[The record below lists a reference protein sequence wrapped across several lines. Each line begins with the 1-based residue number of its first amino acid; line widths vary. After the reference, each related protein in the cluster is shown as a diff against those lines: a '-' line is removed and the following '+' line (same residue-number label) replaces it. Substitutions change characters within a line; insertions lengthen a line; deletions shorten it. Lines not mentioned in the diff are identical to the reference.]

1 MSSTRRQLF
10 IYSGNN
16 SQGHRVKGQL
26 RAQNIEWARHKLRRQ
41 GIRVKSIKRSR
52 KYAFTAGRS
61 LSPSDIVLFTRQLS
75 TLVKVG
81 IPLSRSF
88 DILSAS
94 TQKAVMKMLIAE
106 LKEDIGTGESFA
118 RALRKHPQQFDTLYC
133 NMVESGELSGRLPTV
148 LERLASYQEQSEKLR
163 KTIKKALTYPC
174 IVTVVALLV
183 TAVMLIKVIPE
194 FAQTFSELGA
204 ELPALTLFVLNLSH
218 QVQQLW
224 LSTVLGAGILCGV
237 FTVVIRQSIGFS
249 YTVDRLL
256 LQLPGIGKLI
266 KLAILARFSRTLA
279 TTFNAGVPI
288 LDALQSAAST
298 AGNALYAKGILTLRQ
313 DLIQGVSLQ
322 RAVHRQSIFP
332 LALQQMIIVGEESG
346 TLGQILDRA
355 GRLYEQDM
363 QLSVDT
369 LVQLTEPLVMLV
381 LGLLVGTLLLAM
393 YMPVFELGSIL

>member
-1 MSSTRRQLF
+1 MSSTQRHLF

-16 SQGHRVKGQL
+16 SQGQPVRGQL
-26 RAQNIEWARHKLRRQ
+26 RAQNSEWARHKLRRQ
-41 GIRVKSIKRSR
+41 GIKVRSIRRSR
-52 KYAFTAGRS
+52 HYLFTVGGNCS
-61 LSPSDIVLFTRQLS
+61 TSDIVFFTRQLS
-75 TLVKVG
+75 MLVKVG

-94 TQKAVMKMLIAE
+94 TQKTAMQMLIAE

-118 RALRKHPQQFDTLYC
+118 RALRKHPHQFDSLFC
-133 NMVESGELSGRLPTV
+133 NMVESGELSSRLPTV
-148 LERLASYQEQSEKLR
+148 LERLANYQEQLEKLR
-163 KTIKKALTYPC
+163 KTIKKALAYPC
-174 IVTVVALLV
+174 IVTLVALLV
-183 TAVMLIKVIPE
+183 TAVLLIKVIPE
-194 FAQTFSELGA
+194 FAQTFSELGT

-224 LSTVLGAGILCGV
+224 LSMVLGICIFCGV
-237 FTVVIRQSIGFS
+237 FAMALKRSTWFS
-249 YTVDRLL
+249 YTLDSML
-256 LQLPGIGKLI
+256 LQVPGIGKLF

-298 AGNALYAKGILTLRQ
+298 AGNALYVEGILTLRQ
-313 DLIQGVSLQ
+313 DLIQGISLK

-355 GRLYEQDM
+355 GAIYEQDM
-363 QLSVDT
+363 QLLVDT
-369 LVQLTEPLVMLV
+369 LTQLTEPLVMLV
-381 LGLLVGTLLLAM
+381 LGLLVGVLLLAM
-393 YMPVFELGSIL
+393 YMPIFELGSIL

>member
-16 SQGHRVKGQL
+16 SQGHGVKGQL

-41 GIRVKSIKRSR
+41 GIRVNSIKRSR
-52 KYAFTAGRS
+52 QYGLTAS
-61 LSPSDIVLFTRQLS
+61 SKFSSSDMVLFTQQLS

-81 IPLSRSF
+81 IPLSKSF
-88 DILSAS
+88 SILSAS
-94 TQKAVMKMLIAE
+94 TQKPLMKMLIAE
-106 LKEDIGTGESFA
+106 LKDDIATGQSFA
-118 RALRKHPQQFDTLYC
+118 RALRKHPQQFDALFC
-133 NMVESGELSGRLPTV
+133 NMVESGELSGKLPTV
-148 LERLASYQEQSEKLR
+148 LERLARYQEQSEKLR

-174 IVTVVALLV
+174 IVLVVAMLV
-183 TAVMLIKVIPE
+183 TAVLLIKVIPE

-204 ELPALTLFVLNLSH
+204 ELPRLTLLVLGLSD
-218 QVQQLW
+218 QVQRLW
-224 LSTVLGAGILCGV
+224 PAFLLGSGICYGFLALALKHSTW
-237 FTVVIRQSIGFS
+237 FS
-249 YTVDRLL
+249 FNADRLL
-256 LQLPGIGKLI
+256 LRVPGVGKLV

-298 AGNALYAKGILTLRQ
+298 AGNALYAEGILTLRQ
-313 DLIQGVSLQ
+313 DLTQGISLH
-322 RAVHRQSIFP
+322 RAVIRQSIFP

-363 QLSVDT
+363 QLAVDT
-369 LVQLTEPLVMLV
+369 LVQLTEPILMLV
-381 LGLLVGTLLLAM
+381 LGLLIGMLLLAM
-393 YMPVFELGSIL
+393 YMPIFELGSII